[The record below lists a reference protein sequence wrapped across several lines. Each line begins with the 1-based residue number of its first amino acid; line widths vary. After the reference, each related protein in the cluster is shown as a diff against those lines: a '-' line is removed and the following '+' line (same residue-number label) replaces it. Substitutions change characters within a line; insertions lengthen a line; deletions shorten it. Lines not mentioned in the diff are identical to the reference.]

1 MSKHAPFANFY
12 CKKGAMIEMNKPT
25 EITDDFG
32 RFLIS
37 RNVVNVEMVRK
48 AIHLQKSKA
57 ILIGELAIQE
67 GILSI
72 DQVFNILEKRL
83 EEQKFFC
90 QIAVELGY
98 MTKTNANNLLKL
110 QKKRLPPLGDILLKI
125 KAIGH
130 DELERELRFFKEV
143 YKNY

>member
-1 MSKHAPFANFY
+1 
-12 CKKGAMIEMNKPT
+12 MIEMNKPT

-48 AIHLQKSKA
+48 AINLQKSKA

-143 YKNY
+143 YKSH

>member
-1 MSKHAPFANFY
+1 
-12 CKKGAMIEMNKPT
+12 MIEMNKPT

-48 AIHLQKSKA
+48 AINLQKSKA

-67 GILSI
+67 GILSL

-143 YKNY
+143 YKSH

>member
-1 MSKHAPFANFY
+1 
-12 CKKGAMIEMNKPT
+12 MIEMNKPT

-48 AIHLQKSKA
+48 AINLQKSKA

-130 DELERELRFFKEV
+130 DELERELRFFKEI
-143 YKNY
+143 YKNHR

>member
-1 MSKHAPFANFY
+1 
-12 CKKGAMIEMNKPT
+12 MIEMNKPT

-90 QIAVELGY
+90 QIAIELGY
-98 MTKTNANNLLKL
+98 MTKTDANNLLKL

>member
-1 MSKHAPFANFY
+1 
-12 CKKGAMIEMNKPT
+12 MNNPT

-48 AIHLQKSKA
+48 AINLQKSKA

-98 MTKTNANNLLKL
+98 LTKAIAHKLLEL
-110 QKKRLPPLGDILLKI
+110 QKKRLPPLGDMLLEM
-125 KAIGH
+125 KAINQY
-130 DELERELRFFKEV
+130 DLERELRFFKEID
-143 YKNY
+143 KDND

>member
-1 MSKHAPFANFY
+1 M
-12 CKKGAMIEMNKPT
+12 GAMIEMNNPT

-48 AIHLQKSKA
+48 AINLQKSKA

-67 GILSI
+67 GILSL

>member
-1 MSKHAPFANFY
+1 
-12 CKKGAMIEMNKPT
+12 MIEMNKPT

-48 AIHLQKSKA
+48 AINLQKSKA

-67 GILSI
+67 GILSL

-143 YKNY
+143 YKSHR

>member
-1 MSKHAPFANFY
+1 
-12 CKKGAMIEMNKPT
+12 MIEMNKPT

-48 AIHLQKSKA
+48 AINLQKGKA

-67 GILSI
+67 GILSL

-143 YKNY
+143 YKSHR

>member
-1 MSKHAPFANFY
+1 
-12 CKKGAMIEMNKPT
+12 MIEMNKPT

-48 AIHLQKSKA
+48 AINLQKSKA

-83 EEQKFFC
+83 EEHKFFC

-143 YKNY
+143 YKSHR

>member
-1 MSKHAPFANFY
+1 
-12 CKKGAMIEMNKPT
+12 MIEMNKPT

-48 AIHLQKSKA
+48 AINLQKGKA

-90 QIAVELGY
+90 QIAIELGY
-98 MTKTNANNLLKL
+98 MTKTDANNLLKL

>member
-1 MSKHAPFANFY
+1 
-12 CKKGAMIEMNKPT
+12 MIEMNKPT

-48 AIHLQKSKA
+48 AINLQKSKA

>member
-1 MSKHAPFANFY
+1 
-12 CKKGAMIEMNKPT
+12 MIEMNNPT

>member
-1 MSKHAPFANFY
+1 
-12 CKKGAMIEMNKPT
+12 MIEMNNPT

-48 AIHLQKSKA
+48 AINLQKSKA